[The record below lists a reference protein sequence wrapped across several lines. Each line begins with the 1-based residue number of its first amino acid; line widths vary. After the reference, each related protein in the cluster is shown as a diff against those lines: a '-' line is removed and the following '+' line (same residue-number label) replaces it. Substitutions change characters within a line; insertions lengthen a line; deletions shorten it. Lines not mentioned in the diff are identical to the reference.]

1 MNEEES
7 GTASEP
13 RGYVVFVCTGNTCRS
28 PLAEALWRGLE
39 ARIPAVSCGVGAWPG
54 SPAAEAA
61 QAVAEEYGVSLKD
74 HRAQRVTDIRE
85 PVWRVFTMTEAQA
98 RSVVSMRPD
107 WAGKVERITEA
118 AGETGDIP
126 DPLGASV
133 PVYRGL
139 AERLIA
145 LERRILDRYRSE
157 VIGD

>member
-1 MNEEES
+1 MNA
-7 GTASEP
+7 G
-13 RGYVVFVCTGNTCRS
+13 RGAAAEATGHVVFVCTGNTCRS
-28 PLAEALWRGLE
+28 PLAEALWRALE
-39 ARIPAVSCGVGAWPG
+39 PRIPAVSCGVGAWPG

-61 QAVAEEYGVSLKD
+61 QAVADEYGVSLGE
-74 HRAQRVTDIRE
+74 HRARRVTDITE

-98 RSVVSMRPD
+98 RSVVNMRPE
-107 WAGKVERITEA
+107 WADKVERITDA

-133 PVYRGL
+133 PIYRGL

-157 VIGD
+157 VIED